1 MRDLSATAQRGQMGA
16 TISFAKAL
24 RLPDLIA
31 ALARETE
38 GGGAKNR
45 AEDSP

>member
-1 MRDLSATAQRGQMGA
+1 MGA

-24 RLPDLIA
+24 RLADLIA

-38 GGGAKNR
+38 GGGDKNR